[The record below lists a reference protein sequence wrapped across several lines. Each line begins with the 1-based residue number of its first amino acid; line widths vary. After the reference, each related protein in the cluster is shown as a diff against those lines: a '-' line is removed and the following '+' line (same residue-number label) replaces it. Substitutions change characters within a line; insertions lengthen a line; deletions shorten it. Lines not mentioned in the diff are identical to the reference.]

1 MPSPVFLPED
11 SMSHQKDPYDVIVV
25 GAGAAG
31 LSAAVMLGRQ
41 KRRVLVVSLK
51 RRRNSP
57 ADRVNNVP
65 FAHGTPPGEVYRKM
79 ESDAAGYGVEFVWDE
94 VRTAW
99 ATDETVGVRTADSGS
114 FSAGRLLLATGPVDD
129 LPDWIPEGQWGR
141 TVFDCPYCH
150 TLEHDGADFV
160 AVGSGE
166 ETLQHALLCRQYADG
181 LTAVVSDPE
190 ALGSPLAER
199 LRSVGAQVVADTVRS
214 ARALPAGGLLLVTGK
229 GREITAGAVVL
240 DTAIQR
246 PNQVLPKAL
255 GLELNPHGF
264 PRTTLFGQTSHPR
277 VYNTGKSN
285 PSSPYFAWT
294 GAAASGL
301 NAARKISED
310 LAFS

>member
-1 MPSPVFLPED
+1 MARQED
-11 SMSHQKDPYDVIVV
+11 QYDVIVV

-31 LSAAVMLGRQ
+31 LSAAIMLGRQ

-51 RRRNSP
+51 NRRNSP

-65 FAHGTPPGEVYRKM
+65 FAHGTPPAEVYQKM
-79 ESDAAGYGVEFVWDE
+79 ESDAASYGVVFVWDE
-94 VRTAW
+94 VLTARST
-99 ATDETVGVRTADSGS
+99 TDSVTVETIGSGS
-114 FSAGRLLLATGPVDD
+114 FTGDRLLLATGPVDD
-129 LPDWIPEGQWGR
+129 LPEWIPEGQWGK

-150 TLEHDGADFV
+150 TLEHDGANFV
-160 AVGSGE
+160 TVGTGE
-166 ETLQHALLCRQYADG
+166 ETLQHALLCRQYSDR
-181 LTAVVSDPE
+181 LTAVVSDLAAE
-190 ALGSPLAER
+190 KSPLAER
-199 LRSVGAQVVADTVRS
+199 LKAAGGEVVADTVRS
-214 ARALPAGGLLLVTGK
+214 ATTLQSGELLLVTEAGL
-229 GREITAGAVVL
+229 EITAGAVVL

-246 PNQVLPKAL
+246 PNQLLPKAL
-255 GLELNPHGF
+255 GLELNPYGF

-310 LAFS
+310 LAFG

>member
-1 MPSPVFLPED
+1 MP
-11 SMSHQKDPYDVIVV
+11 HQDAPYDVLVA

-41 KRRVLVVSLK
+41 KRRVLVVSRK
-51 RRRNSP
+51 DRRNSP
-57 ADRVNNVP
+57 ADRVNNIP
-65 FAHGTPPGEVYRKM
+65 YAHGTSPAELYRKM
-79 ESDAAGYGVEFVWDE
+79 EADAAAYGVEFVWDE
-94 VRTAW
+94 AVAAR
-99 ATDETVGVRTADSGS
+99 ATQESVTVDTKASGS
-114 FSAGRLLLATGPVDD
+114 HTAGRLLLATGPVTE
-129 LPDWIPEGQWGR
+129 LPPWLPEGQWGK

-160 AVGSGE
+160 AVGTGE
-166 ETLQHALLCRQYADG
+166 ETLQHALLCRQYAG
-181 LTAVVSDPE
+181 RLTAVVSDP
-190 ALGSPLAER
+190 AAAGHPLAER
-199 LRSVGAQVVADTVRS
+199 LTAVGGELIVGTVRT
-214 ARALPAGGLLLVTGK
+214 ADRLPTGELLLVTDAGQ
-229 GREITAGAVVL
+229 EVTAGAVVL

-246 PNQVLPKAL
+246 PNQTLPLAL

-310 LAFS
+310 LAFG